1 MHYVFVALD
10 RVHEEL
16 GTGHVVRVSRILDS
30 MCSQDSP
37 FKDFTIQLFSN
48 NLAAIQKFAGSY
60 VEDVKTAQQ
69 LISTYIDYQ
78 KVDVIFFDCLDY
90 FSDIYEECNSKNIIS
105 IGMDVSEQLS
115 DSLSLCINPVIK
127 NKNAYLNGPMYSL
140 HYESSIKK
148 FENFQE
154 RKNHIFICFGG
165 LDFQDHLLKLIPC
178 ITEIPSIFQ
187 ITIVV
192 SQPKDLNLSIA
203 LSENITL
210 LYKPVN
216 FFELLNSASLALI
229 SGGILLQEAVY
240 LGVPAL
246 IFPQY
251 QHQYE
256 AGIKM
261 KDKGACIDVFPL
273 GVDYRN
279 VFSSFQSY
287 LSNTSLLQ
295 QVSIEGRAS
304 DDGFGGKR
312 ILNALQI
319 YEYLEW
325 DSIFF
330 KKNIYSITSK
340 CYSDRIKSKLDP
352 LIENQS
358 IDLIYFLCP
367 GGDQK
372 SIKNANSDGFTQV
385 DQRLTYLIKASS
397 YEHRIFQ
404 PAYSPIRSMDEDS
417 KELANLAK
425 SIKWTTRYTNDK
437 KFDPILIEKFYEEW
451 VIKSIAGKL
460 DDAVYH
466 IQENDEILGFISIK
480 KMGINMGSIGLVGV
494 APSKQGR
501 GVGIALTNFAVNL
514 MLNTMSCASVQVVTQ
529 SDNIGAC
536 KTYEKIGFHPSD
548 YSLWFHKWIAQ

>member
-37 FKDFTIQLFSN
+37 FKDFTIHLFSN
-48 NLAAIQKFAGSY
+48 NLAAIQKFSGSY

-69 LISTYIDYQ
+69 LISTYMDNQ

-148 FENFQE
+148 FDNFQE
-154 RKNHIFICFGG
+154 RKNHVFICFGG

-178 ITEIPSIFQ
+178 ITQIPSSFQ

-256 AGIKM
+256 AGIEM

-279 VFSSFQSY
+279 VFSSFQRY

-295 QVSIEGRAS
+295 QVSIEGRAT
-304 DDGFGGKR
+304 DDGFGKKR

-340 CYSDRIKSKLDP
+340 CYSDRIKNKLVP
-352 LIENQS
+352 LIEDQS

-367 GGDQK
+367 AGDQK
-372 SIKNANSDGFTQV
+372 SIQNANSDGFTQV

-404 PAYSPIRSMDEDS
+404 PTYSPIRSMDGDS

-437 KFDPILIEKFYEEW
+437 KFDPLLVEKFYEEW

-466 IQENDEILGFISIK
+466 IRENDEILGFISIK

-494 APSKQGR
+494 APSKQGL
-501 GVGIALTNFAVNL
+501 GIGIALTNFAVNL

-548 YSLWFHKWIAQ
+548 YSLWFHKWVAR